1 MVRIAG
7 MRAFAKVSS
16 KGVLVPRPVASA
28 SGSRRAFGALSLG
41 SSLALAVVLL
51 AGCPKSNEE
60 FQTAK
65 KAEAIQDY
73 DTALVHYERALREDP
88 TNAEYKLR
96 AANMRFEDGQYHV
109 EQGRRA
115 AQKGDLQR
123 ALTEFQKAQAIDPS
137 SSIADQEVRRT
148 LEQIAAQNAADAP
161 KPTDLNPQ
169 GDEMLAAPPE
179 LKPLSREP
187 INLKMTNDTRVVYE
201 TIAKLAGL
209 SVIFDPDFTSRRIT
223 AELPNVTLEQALDAV
238 SLESKSF
245 WKPIT
250 PSVIFV
256 APDNP
261 QKRKDVEDEVVKT
274 FYVSNTLTPQD
285 LTEIVTGLR
294 QLLDLRRI
302 QQVNSQNAIVIRDT
316 PDKLVLAGKIIRD
329 IDKSKPEVL
338 IHVQVLSANLDRL
351 RDLGILPGQS
361 VSLAFTPRTSVQPNG
376 GSTTGSSTTTGTT
389 ATVPQITLQNLS
401 HLSSADYSITLPGAT
416 ANAIATDNKTKIIQD
431 PEIRVT
437 DGQKASLKIGQRVPV
452 ATGSFQAGVG
462 VGVGGGAGVVNPL
475 VNTQFQ
481 YLDVGVNIDVTP
493 RVHPDNEVSMKLSVD
508 ISSIAG
514 TSNIGGINQPVISQR
529 KIEHDVRLKEGEVSI
544 LGGLIERTET
554 KNQNGIPGLVAVP
567 LAKYLFSDNSNEIQD
582 QEVLIVLTPH
592 IIRMP
597 SITAAN
603 LRTMAAGTDSN
614 VRVYREDSGV
624 DAATTRPGPSAG
636 ARNSSGAAPGTVAAN
651 LPGGAPAAQLHF
663 DPPTISMRPGDKTT
677 LGLSVSNVT
686 DLYSIPLLI
695 HYNPAVIQVE
705 EVRSGE
711 FLTGGTQEIAIVQR
725 IDEQRGDVIIS
736 ATRQPNTPGVNG
748 TGTLLGIVVRAVA
761 PGNTTLQILQV
772 NAHDSQ
778 HRTIPMVSGEATV
791 QVH

>member
-1 MVRIAG
+1 MALIA
-7 MRAFAKVSS
+7 AL
-16 KGVLVPRPVASA
+16 LV
-28 SGSRRAFGALSLG
+28 
-41 SSLALAVVLL
+41 
-51 AGCPKSNEE
+51 GCPKSNSD
-60 FQTAK
+60 FQTGK
-65 KAEAIQDY
+65 KAEAVQDY
-73 DTALVHYERALREDP
+73 DTALVYYERALRADP

-96 AANMRFEDGQYHV
+96 ASQMRFEDGQFHIR
-109 EQGRRA
+109 QGRA
-115 AQKGDLQR
+115 AEQKGDLQR
-123 ALTEFQKAQAIDPS
+123 ALTEFEKAQAVDPS
-137 SSIADQEVRRT
+137 SSIADQEVKRT
-148 LEQIAAQNAADAP
+148 LEKIAAQNAAEAP
-161 KPTDLNPQ
+161 KAMNYNPQ
-169 GDEMLAAPPE
+169 DDGMLSEPPE

-238 SLESKSF
+238 ALESKSF

-338 IHVQVLSANLDRL
+338 IHVQVMSANLYRL

-361 VSLAFTPRTSVQPNG
+361 VSLAFTPRTSVQPN
-376 GSTTGSSTTTGTT
+376 STTSTTSTTCTLQRPPHDSTTSTGTT
-389 ATVPQITLQNLS
+389 IPQITLNNLQ
-401 HLSSADYSITLPGAT
+401 HLSTADYSITLPGAT

-431 PEIRVT
+431 PEIRIT

-493 RVHPDNEVSMKLSVD
+493 RVHPDNEVSMKLIVD

-514 TSNIGGINQPVISQR
+514 TSNIGGIQQPIITQN
-529 KIEHDVRLKEGEVSI
+529 KIEHDVRLKEGEVSV
-544 LGGLIERTET
+544 LGGLIQRTET

-567 LAKYLFSDNSNEIQD
+567 LAKYLFSDNS
-582 QEVLIVLTPH
+582 T
-592 IIRMP
+592 
-597 SITAAN
+597 
-603 LRTMAAGTDSN
+603 TDSG
-614 VRVYREDSGV
+614 SGSSDRA
-624 DAATTRPGPSAG
+624 DAAHRAIAVDHRRESANDGSWNRFERASVSGRFRSGYGRKGRSLSRESG
-636 ARNSSGAAPGTVAAN
+636 AFRSCAWGGSSESSGRSE
-651 LPGGAPAAQLHF
+651 LL
-663 DPPTISMRPGDKTT
+663 R
-677 LGLSVSNVT
+677 LSS
-686 DLYSIPLLI
+686 DSIRR
-695 HYNPAVIQVE
+695 VW
-705 EVRSGE
+705 R
-711 FLTGGTQEIAIVQR
+711 
-725 IDEQRGDVIIS
+725 
-736 ATRQPNTPGVNG
+736 
-748 TGTLLGIVVRAVA
+748 
-761 PGNTTLQILQV
+761 
-772 NAHDSQ
+772 
-778 HRTIPMVSGEATV
+778 
-791 QVH
+791 

>member
-1 MVRIAG
+1 MHRIAG
-7 MRAFAKVSS
+7 LRAVCAE
-16 KGVLVPRPVASA
+16 
-28 SGSRRAFGALSLG
+28 SGSRVTVPRSSRLIGAFRAPLGRLSLVC
-41 SSLALAVVLL
+41 SLVAAGVLL
-51 AGCPKSNEE
+51 GGCPKSNTD
-60 FQTAK
+60 FQSAK
-65 KAEAIQDY
+65 KAEAAQDY
-73 DTALVHYERALREDP
+73 DTAYVFYQRALREEP

-96 AANMRFEDGQYHV
+96 TANMRFEDGQFHIQ
-109 EQGRRA
+109 QGRKA
-115 AQKGDLQR
+115 VQIGDLQR
-123 ALTEFQKAQAIDPS
+123 ALTEFEKAQAIDPS
-137 SSIADQEVRRT
+137 SSIADQEIKRT
-148 LEQIAAQNAADAP
+148 LEQIAAQGAAEAP
-161 KPTDLNPQ
+161 KSISLSSHD
-169 GDEMLAAPPE
+169 DEMLEAPPA

-329 IDKSKPEVL
+329 IDKAKPEVL
-338 IHVQVLSANLDRL
+338 IHVQVMSANLDRL
-351 RDLGILPGQS
+351 RDLGILPGQT
-361 VSLAFTPRTSVQPNG
+361 VSLAFTPRTSVQPNS
-376 GSTTGSSTTTGTT
+376 GSTTSGTTSTTTTT
-389 ATVPQITLQNLS
+389 IPQITLNNLQR
-401 HLSSADYSITLPGAT
+401 LSTADYSLTLPGAT

-437 DGQKASLKIGQRVPV
+437 DGQKATLKIGQRVPV

-493 RVHPDNEVSMKLSVD
+493 RVHPDNEVSMKLTVD

-514 TSNIGGINQPVISQR
+514 TSNIGGINQPVITQN
-529 KIEHDVRLKEGEVSI
+529 KIEHDVRLKEGEVSV
-544 LGGLIERTET
+544 LGGLIQRTET
-554 KNQNGIPGLVAVP
+554 KNQNGIPGLVSVP
-567 LAKYLFSDNSNEIQD
+567 LAKYLFSDNSTDIQD

-592 IIRMP
+592 IIRLP
-597 SITAAN
+597 TITAAN

-614 VRVYREDSGV
+614 VRVYREDA
-624 DAATTRPGPSAG
+624 DAQPANAQPGPSAAAPTRPG
-636 ARNSSGAAPGTVAAN
+636 STPATMATNAQATGAA
-651 LPGGAPAAQLHF
+651 AAQLHF
-663 DPPTISMRPGDKTT
+663 DPPNVSMKPGDKVT

-695 HYNPAVIQVE
+695 HYNPAVVQVE
-705 EVRSGE
+705 EVRNGG
-711 FLTGGTQEIAIVQR
+711 FLSGGTQEIAIVQR
-725 IDEQRGDVIIS
+725 IDEQRGEVIIS

-761 PGNTTLQILQV
+761 PGNTALQILQV

-778 HRTIPMVSGEATV
+778 QRGIPMVSGEATIRV
-791 QVH
+791 Q

>member
-1 MVRIAG
+1 
-7 MRAFAKVSS
+7 MRSFEALISS
-16 KGVLVPRPVASA
+16 SGASA
-28 SGSRRAFGALSLG
+28 TGRFRSVEPARTASRSLTLGA
-41 SSLALAVVLL
+41 SLALAAVLL
-51 AGCPKSNEE
+51 AGCPKSNQD

-73 DTALVHYERALREDP
+73 DTALVYYERALRTDP

-96 AANMRFEDGQYHV
+96 ASQMRFEDGQFHV
-109 EQGRRA
+109 QQGRRA

-123 ALTEFQKAQAIDPS
+123 ALTEFEKAQAIDPS

-148 LEQIAAQNAADAP
+148 LQAIAAQNAASAP
-161 KPTDLNPQ
+161 KSINLNPED
-169 GDEMLAAPPE
+169 DEMLSAPPE

-209 SVIFDPDFTSRRIT
+209 SVIFDPDFTGRRIT
-223 AELPNVTLEQALDAV
+223 AELPNVTLEQALDAI

-261 QKRKDVEDEVVKT
+261 QKRKDIEDEVVKT

-329 IDKSKPEVL
+329 IDKAKPEVL

-361 VSLAFTPRTSVQPNG
+361 VSLAFTPRTALQPNG
-376 GSTTGSSTTTGTT
+376 GSSTSGSSTTGSSTTI
-389 ATVPQITLQNLS
+389 PQVTLNNLQ
-401 HLSSADYSITLPGAT
+401 HLSTADYSITLPGAT

-493 RVHPDNEVSMKLSVD
+493 RVHPDNEVSMKLTVD
-508 ISSIAG
+508 VSSIAG

-597 SITAAN
+597 SITAEN

-624 DAATTRPGPSAG
+624 YTGSARPTPSA
-636 ARNSSGAAPGTVAAN
+636 AIPSPSAPAAGTVATSLQAT
-651 LPGGAPAAQLHF
+651 GGAPAAQLRF
-663 DPPTISMRPGDKTT
+663 DPATLSMKPGDKVT
-677 LGLSVSNVT
+677 LGLSVSNVN

-695 HYNPAVIQVE
+695 HYNPSIVQVE
-705 EVRSGE
+705 EVRNGG
-711 FLTGGTQEIAIVQR
+711 FLSGGTQEIAIVQR
-725 IDEQRGDVIIS
+725 IDEQRGEVIIS

-761 PGNTTLQILQV
+761 PGNTALQILQV

-778 HRTIPMVSGEATV
+778 QRNIPMVSGEATIQV
-791 QVH
+791 Q